1 MRLDRLTTFLTGLK
15 VSDVAATVALE
26 HNFFIHR
33 QQDGKDFL
41 LVSPEPSAGLGA
53 PVACA
58 TLSWGFKSD
67 LFRGANGG
75 FSMRV
80 GPDSSLHPMILLLEQ
95 ELSAP
100 RCGAPL
106 LLAGYV
112 EVLLVHFLR
121 NALQQGLAEFGLMAG
136 LADPRLARTLV
147 AMHGSP
153 DKAWSAEDLA
163 ALAGMSRSGYMDR
176 FQKVMGEGPMGYL
189 RRWRLS
195 RAREALE
202 AGERVAVVARRFGYG
217 STDAFTR
224 AFRRAEGQLPSDLR
238 RARSSVSS
246 TSSPTLESF

>member
-1 MRLDRLTTFLTGLK
+1 MALDRLSSFLSGLT
-15 VSDVAATVALE
+15 VSDVFDQVVAG
-26 HNFFIHR
+26 HNFFIYANR
-33 QQDGKDFL
+33 DGGGYL
-41 LVSPEPSAGLGA
+41 LCSPDPLEGPQA

-58 TLSWGFKSD
+58 KLSWGIKSD
-67 LFRGANGG
+67 LFRGAGGG
-75 FSMRV
+75 FRLEV
-80 GPDSSLHPMILLLEQ
+80 AAEDPLHPMIVLLEQ
-95 ELSAP
+95 ELEAP

-121 NALQQGLAEFGLMAG
+121 SALQRGLAEFGLMAG

-147 AMHGSP
+147 AMHDSP
-153 DKAWSAEDLA
+153 EKSWTAEDLA
-163 ALAGMSRSGYMDR
+163 ALAGMSRSGFMDR

-202 AGERVAVVARRFGYG
+202 SGERVAFVARRFGYS

-224 AFRRAEGQLPSDLR
+224 AFRKAEGQLPSDLR
-238 RARSSVSS
+238 RARSKVSS
-246 TSSPTLESF
+246 ISSPTSESF